1 LIQFVVYEI
10 IYSFQNEKKI
20 DTMSKI
26 SSKSP
31 RSISVV
37 MPGFIED
44 IDICQI
50 KESQNIFWRNEI
62 NLEELSGSIQQTG
75 LLQPVLVRTLD
86 NHYEI
91 VAGNRR
97 FRACKSLG

>member
-10 IYSFQNEKKI
+10 IYSFQNEKNI